1 MWDPENFPGADH
13 VPWQLL
19 IRARF
24 AHELDAVLASI
35 VVARVGAVASVDVAR
50 KVAAVAQDAIT
61 PDREKVT
68 ASGRMRALSAAADFD
83 DWWCGTPWPR
93 HWPPKPH
100 GVFDDFA
107 DPITSLVVEQAL
119 GMVKAGGSDALHKSL
134 GDVLAE
140 VGGLRG

>member
-1 MWDPENFPGADH
+1 M
-13 VPWQLL
+13 
-19 IRARF
+19 
-24 AHELDAVLASI
+24 
-35 VVARVGAVASVDVAR
+35 
-50 KVAAVAQDAIT
+50 AQDAIT